1 MASSDAIVNPSVDKA
16 RLKSKCFF
24 QLFLRNNRRLLI
36 LCPQYLAVLL
46 HRMICF
52 DVKSEFSDDCQID
65 FDVKSEFSD
74 DCQIDFDVKS
84 EFSDDCQ
91 IDFDVKSE
99 FSDDCQIDFDVKSE
113 FSDDC
118 QMDFDGIKDL
128 WVKKKS
134 KPSWEKVT
142 LIRAHQ

>member
-74 DCQIDFDVKS
+74 DCQ
-84 EFSDDCQ
+84 
-91 IDFDVKSE
+91 
-99 FSDDCQIDFDVKSE
+99 
-113 FSDDC
+113 
-118 QMDFDGIKDL
+118 MDFDGIKDL

-134 KPSWEKVT
+134 KPPWEKVT
-142 LIRAHQ
+142 LIRLQYELYFSELDDQDRSPNINYRDHQVFNYYTILIR

>member
-1 MASSDAIVNPSVDKA
+1 MASADAIVNPSVDKA

-74 DCQIDFDVKS
+74 DCQ
-84 EFSDDCQ
+84 
-91 IDFDVKSE
+91 
-99 FSDDCQIDFDVKSE
+99 
-113 FSDDC
+113 
-118 QMDFDGIKDL
+118 MDFDGIKDL
-128 WVKKKS
+128 WVKKKR
-134 KPSWEKVT
+134 KPPWEKVT
-142 LIRAHQ
+142 LIRSQYELYFSVIWMIKTEVQTSIT

>member
-1 MASSDAIVNPSVDKA
+1 MTSVDKA

-99 FSDDCQIDFDVKSE
+99 FSDDCQ
-113 FSDDC
+113 
-118 QMDFDGIKDL
+118 MDFDGIKDL
-128 WVKKKS
+128 WVKKKR
-134 KPSWEKVT
+134 KPPWEKVT

>member
-91 IDFDVKSE
+91 
-99 FSDDCQIDFDVKSE
+99 
-113 FSDDC
+113 
-118 QMDFDGIKDL
+118 MDFDGIKDL